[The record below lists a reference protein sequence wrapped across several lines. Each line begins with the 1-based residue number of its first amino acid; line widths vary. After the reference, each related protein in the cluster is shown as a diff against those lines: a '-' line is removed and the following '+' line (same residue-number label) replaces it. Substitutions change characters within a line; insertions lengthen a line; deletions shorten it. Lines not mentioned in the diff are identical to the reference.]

1 RSQGGRISSRLLDVG
16 SIVSFAARE
25 PLQIWAIGMSLVL
38 VPIGVIAGLILVM
51 GLLVLSESALI
62 SARSWRLRDWAGRGN
77 RAAAIALGLREDLDH
92 FVSTVR
98 LGISLVGTIAGVYAG
113 TVVWRVRAAWGSGH
127 PGFLAWLVLAGVVV
141 AIAAL
146 GFLVGRLLPRKFA
159 LHEPER
165 IACWTAGPMFV
176 FTRIVGPLAWCLESL
191 TKLLAGLF
199 GVESPARPA
208 VTPEQI
214 KGLLWEGTKA
224 GVFEQAEHEIFKRV
238 FRFCKRRARALMT
251 PRDEV
256 VWIDLADPPEEIRRK
271 VISTPY
277 SRFPVCDESLDN
289 LLGIV
294 QVKDLLAQNSGGN
307 SFRIKGLLTLPAF
320 VYEGSRGPQVLEIL
334 KSSSTHTAVVLDE
347 YGSVVGILTLGDLL
361 KAVLGDL
368 PDREG
373 DDEAPRSVQA
383 LDGSWL
389 LDGRFPL
396 DEFRDLFN
404 LAELP
409 EEDYHTLAGFVVTQL
424 GHIPRVAETFD
435 SLGLRFE
442 VAEMDAQRVTRVMVR
457 PLGPMRS
464 AR

>member
-1 RSQGGRISSRLLDVG
+1 
-16 SIVSFAARE
+16 
-25 PLQIWAIGMSLVL
+25 MSLVL
-38 VPIGVIAGLILVM
+38 VPIGVIAGLIVVV
-51 GLLVLSESALI
+51 GLLDLSESALI
-62 SARSWRLRDWAGRGN
+62 SARKWRLRDRATRGD
-77 RAAAIALGLREDLDH
+77 RTAATALRLSEDVDH

-98 LGISLVGTIAGVYAG
+98 LGITLVGTIAGVYAG
-113 TVVWRVRAAWGSGH
+113 TVIWQIRAAWDPAHSGL
-127 PGFLAWLVLAGVVV
+127 FTWLVMAGMVA

-165 IACWTAGPMFV
+165 IACWIAGPMSV
-176 FTRIVGPLAWCLESL
+176 FMRIAGPVAWCLESL

-224 GVFEQAEHEIFKRV
+224 GVFEQSEHEIFKRV
-238 FRFCKRRARALMT
+238 FRFCERRARALMT

-256 VWIDLADPPEEIRRK
+256 VWIDLADSPDEIRRK
-271 VISTPY
+271 VIGTPY

-294 QVKDLLAQNSGGN
+294 RVKDLLAQNSGGT

-361 KAVLGDL
+361 KAVLGDM
-368 PDREG
+368 PDGEG
-373 DDEAPRSVQA
+373 DDDASRAVQGP
-383 LDGSWL
+383 DGSWL

-396 DEFRDLFN
+396 DEFRDLFDI
-404 LAELP
+404 AELP
-409 EEDYHTLAGFVVTQL
+409 EGDYHTLAGFVVTQL

-435 SLGLRFE
+435 CLGLWFE
-442 VAEMDAQRVTRVMVR
+442 VAEMDAQRVTRVLVR
-457 PLGPMRS
+457 PLGRMRP
-464 AR
+464 AP

>member
-1 RSQGGRISSRLLDVG
+1 
-16 SIVSFAARE
+16 
-25 PLQIWAIGMSLVL
+25 MSLVL
-38 VPIGVIAGLILVM
+38 VPIGVIAGLIMVV

-62 SARSWRLRDWAGRGN
+62 SARKWRLRDQASHGDQ
-77 RAAAIALGLREDLDH
+77 AAEIALRLVEDLEH

-98 LGISLVGTIAGVYAG
+98 LGITLVGTIATVYAG
-113 TVVWRVRAAWGSGH
+113 MAIWQILAAWCSGQ
-127 PGFLAWLVLAGVVV
+127 PSFFAWLVLAGLVV

-146 GFLVGRLLPRKFA
+146 GYLVGRLLPRRFA

-165 IACWTAGPMFV
+165 IACWTARPMFV
-176 FTRIVGPLAWCLESL
+176 FTRIVGPVARCLERL
-191 TKLLAGLF
+191 TKFLAGLF
-199 GVESPARPA
+199 GVETPARPT

-224 GVFEQAEHEIFKRV
+224 GVFEQAEHEMFKRV
-238 FRFCKRRARALMT
+238 FRFCQRRARAMMT

-256 VWIDLADPPEEIRRK
+256 VWLDLADSPDEIRRK
-271 VISTPY
+271 VIGTPY

-294 QVKDLLAQNSGGN
+294 QVKDLLAQNAGGN
-307 SFRIKGLLTLPAF
+307 SFRLKGLLTLPAF

-334 KSSSTHTAVVLDE
+334 KSSFTHTAVVLDE

-368 PDREG
+368 PDRESE
-373 DDEAPRSVQA
+373 DEAPRSVQA
-383 LDGSWL
+383 ADGSWL

-396 DEFRDLFN
+396 DEFRDLFD
-404 LAELP
+404 LTELP

-435 SLGLRFE
+435 YLGLRFE
-442 VAEMDAQRVTRVMVR
+442 VAEMDAQRVTRVNVR
-457 PLGPMRS
+457 PLGRMRP